1 MFGRKAIHANQV
13 ADLKATIEMLE
24 HNLAKSRRE
33 RTTSYRNGYEK
44 GRAVFSTAVAEAYA
58 QGARAE
64 RVKISKEC
72 AAPHEHNLSEFEARI
87 HADMLAR
94 PEQYSEHFGISR
106 GRWSG
111 RGPSLQN
118 LPRHPSKKM
127 VNVSF
132 EYKGT
137 RTTFGVNDIVRT
149 LHTLDLQDGKKLRVI
164 CIKYDGSQTQYDYE
178 VSRITSEIRK
188 EFK

>member
-1 MFGRKAIHANQV
+1 MFGTKAARIMQ
-13 ADLKATIEMLE
+13 LE
-24 HNLAKSRRE
+24 HRTKVLQSNLIAAEHQRDSVIIERDIAKRSLIRCQQQIAKLDKE
-33 RTTSYRNGYEK
+33 LNSPFRTS
-44 GRAVFSTAVAEAYA
+44 
-58 QGARAE
+58 
-64 RVKISKEC
+64 
-72 AAPHEHNLSEFEARI
+72 PHEHNLSELETRI

-118 LPRHPSKKM
+118 LPRRPSKTM

-137 RTTFGVNDIVRT
+137 RTTFGVNDIVRS